1 MLKPYYVIEFTA
13 AACMF
18 EIYVNDIPVVTSDF
32 SGQLSSMVPAN
43 YGILGSGIHSL
54 KARMMPH
61 SGQTVLDP
69 EAVLLYK
76 LKLYDVSYGFQLQ
89 NEIIQYNFPK
99 PDESKMIPY
108 AEKTDTFQGDVPYSL
123 AGWKNGL
130 DLKDEDDIDYKL
142 RKAYKRI
149 AAMIENKQYDQFL
162 SSIANREEIMATS
175 MYLNDQKARGRMN
188 RLIKDFENGFTL
200 MPLPE
205 NAVVRLHGNG
215 KVAALKKLNGEPALS
230 LYNPETEEELMI
242 ELGFYIPAGKT
253 EFEVI

>member
-89 NEIIQYNFPK
+89 NEMIQYNFPK

-130 DLKDEDDIDYKL
+130 DLKNEDDIDYKL
-142 RKAYKRI
+142 
-149 AAMIENKQYDQFL
+149 E
-162 SSIANREEIMATS
+162 
-175 MYLNDQKARGRMN
+175 
-188 RLIKDFENGFTL
+188 RLTNV
-200 MPLPE
+200 LPQ
-205 NAVVRLHGNG
+205 
-215 KVAALKKLNGEPALS
+215 
-230 LYNPETEEELMI
+230 
-242 ELGFYIPAGKT
+242 
-253 EFEVI
+253 